1 MEVRDTFYALL
12 DCYTCSTEVKNEL
25 WNELVLHYTAPARFY
40 HTLKHLECL
49 LTELTEVKE
58 TLQSWEATLFTL
70 FYHDAIYEATQPN
83 NEEQSALLAAKR
95 MEQVLVP
102 KPIIASCCAQIEA
115 TKHHLGGSNTD
126 TCYFLDADL
135 CILGQDAE
143 TYAAYRRDVRKEYAI
158 FPDATYNQGRKA
170 VLQHFL
176 NMDRIYKTPHFYHKY
191 EDKARQNL
199 HAELTL
205 Y

>member
-1 MEVRDTFYALL
+1 MELRETFNTLL
-12 DCYTCSTEVKNEL
+12 ERYTCSTETKIEL
-25 WNELVLHYTAPARFY
+25 WNELELLYSGTGRFY
-40 HTLKHLECL
+40 HTLKHLDSL

-58 TLQSWEATLFTL
+58 KLQCWEATLFTL
-70 FYHDAIYEATQPN
+70 FYHDAIYEATQPE

-102 KPIIASCCAQIEA
+102 KPIIASCCSQIEA
-115 TKHHLGGSNTD
+115 TKHHFLASDAD